1 MVSGV
6 PPRWQDSP
14 EGFQIGHNGGAL
26 ALSLLPGGIGW
37 PMRRSLVATLEG
49 LSGVIPAALP
59 VSLRQPYQDDLLLHW
74 GPMTLITAVV
84 TVPVSVTPETVCAD
98 TFKHWLLVRPAR
110 AESAL
115 SPQR

>member
-1 MVSGV
+1 
-6 PPRWQDSP
+6 
-14 EGFQIGHNGGAL
+14 
-26 ALSLLPGGIGW
+26 
-37 PMRRSLVATLEG
+37 MRRSLVATLEG